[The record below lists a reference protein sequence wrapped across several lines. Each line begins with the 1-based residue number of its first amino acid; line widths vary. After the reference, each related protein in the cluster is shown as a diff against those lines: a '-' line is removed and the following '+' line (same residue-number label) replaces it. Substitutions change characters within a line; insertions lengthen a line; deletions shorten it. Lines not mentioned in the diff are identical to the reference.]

1 MYSFLRSALLVC
13 IGVFVAIGVTVLPG
27 RAAGG
32 EKALKKRVK
41 DLEATVATLESKL
54 AYMHVAQGPING
66 LKGPHVIFTGCNV
79 HVRSGS
85 GETVDGT
92 IDLETGQP
100 LDFEPF
106 GLGNL
111 VIGYNELPIFSET
124 TGRTGS
130 HNLVTGLG
138 HSFTNVGGGLF
149 GQENTVSGAL
159 SSVTGGFQNAASGP
173 ASVVSGGQE
182 NIAEGLAACVSSGL
196 ENKASG
202 AYASAS
208 GGRRNTASGESA
220 HVTGGTSNTA
230 SGEISSVSGSSTSV
244 ADGLGSSVSGGS
256 FNQAS
261 GTSASVSGG
270 QGNKALGTVS
280 SASGGF
286 GRTASGTDDWVA
298 GGLSQ
303 DS

>member
-13 IGVFVAIGVTVLPG
+13 IGVFVAIGVTALPG

-85 GETVDGT
+85 GDTVDGT

-100 LDFEPF
+100 LGFEPF

-111 VIGYNELPIFSET
+111 VIGYDELPIFSES

-130 HNLVTGLG
+130 HNLVVGLG

-159 SSVTGGFQNAASGP
+159 SSVTGGFQNTASGP
-173 ASVVSGGQE
+173 ASSVSSGQQ
-182 NIAEGLAACVSSGL
+182 NIAEGLASGVSSGL
-196 ENKASG
+196 ENTASG
-202 AYASAS
+202 SYSSAS

-230 SGEISSVSGSSTSV
+230 SGEISSVSG
-244 ADGLGSSVSGGS
+244 
-256 FNQAS
+256 
-261 GTSASVSGG
+261 G
-270 QGNKALGTVS
+270 QGNKALGSVS